1 MNNKKNLIFVGG
13 GGHSLSCA
21 DIVSQ
26 QNFYN
31 LVGFTD
37 PNKNSILSTK
47 GFAWLG
53 SDDNLE
59 NIIDKSK
66 YVFISLGHTKQA
78 TLRVSAYNKCK
89 HLGLSFPIL
98 KSSYSY
104 VSSSANIDEGTL
116 IMNGVIINAFAYV
129 KKNCIIN
136 SNAVIEHG
144 VRIGN
149 HVHIA
154 PSAIILGDV
163 NIGDECFIGA
173 GAIVKEGTTI
183 KKGTYIRARE
193 IVK

>member
-1 MNNKKNLIFVGG
+1 MSNKKNLIFVGG

-26 QNFYN
+26 QNLYN
-31 LVGFTD
+31 LIGFTD
-37 PNKNSILSTK
+37 PDKNSILSTK

-59 NIIDKSK
+59 NIIEK
-66 YVFISLGHTKQA
+66 YKNVFISLGHTRNA
-78 TLRVSAYNKCK
+78 TLRISAYNKCK
-89 HLGLSFPIL
+89 QLGLSFPIL

-104 VSSSANIDEGTL
+104 VSSSANIGEGTL
-116 IMNGVIINAFAYV
+116 IMNGVVINAYAHV
-129 KKNCIIN
+129 KKNSIIN

-144 VRIGN
+144 AKIGN
-149 HVHIA
+149 HVHVA

-163 NIGDECFIGA
+163 IIGDECFIGA
-173 GAIVKEGTTI
+173 GAIVKEGTTV
-183 KKGTYIRARE
+183 KKGTYIKARE